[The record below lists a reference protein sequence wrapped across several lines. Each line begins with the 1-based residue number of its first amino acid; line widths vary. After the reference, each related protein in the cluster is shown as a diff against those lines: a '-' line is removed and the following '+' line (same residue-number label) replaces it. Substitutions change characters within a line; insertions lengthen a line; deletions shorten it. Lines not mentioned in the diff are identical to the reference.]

1 MDLLKYRND
10 KDKKNEELIKEI
22 LNNEPVQR
30 YRFGSLAEMGL
41 VRELILD
48 KIMKEKLK
56 NQEDLKKYDMIK
68 ESLREYFYV
77 EKMEQIDTNDYVRYL
92 TFTKNKNGDE
102 DFELKKGGFFV
113 NVKDGFIILKNS
125 IISSKEKPAYWKIS
139 DKTPLF
145 CKLDDND
152 KIILVLME
160 VRTTNKEKEK

>member
-10 KDKKNEELIKEI
+10 KDKKNEELIREI
-22 LNNEPVQR
+22 LNNESVQR
-30 YRFGSLAEMGL
+30 YHFGSLAEMGL

-56 NQEDLKKYDMIK
+56 NQEDLQKYDMIK

-77 EKMEQIDTNDYVRYL
+77 EKIEQIDTNDYVRYL